1 MRRTLTALVAAAL
14 AAAPVFGDT
23 LHLSNG
29 ISLNG
34 EVSKNA
40 DGTFTLMVEGR
51 KNIYRADEV
60 VTHEKN
66 ELNGQEYKAQSREVA
81 EQAERELDESSG
93 ITADQRA
100 AVDKLI
106 KAMNASEAT
115 AKRKAIADLIAYGQR
130 TNILKYLLSTLPSL
144 TPQTYPSAL
153 EAFCALAPKG
163 TAQIALAEAATHLAV
178 EVRAQALRLMGST
191 GQPEAAD
198 YLARGLVDPSPDVRL
213 AAAAALGVLGSKRA
227 TPALIA
233 SLENNPQ
240 VVQGVVHQSLT
251 QIWHDA
257 TVPDKSDPAAWEQFW
272 SAQKA
277 GVGSPLTLESLEP
290 LVDPKEKFV
299 AG

>member
-1 MRRTLTALVAAAL
+1 MRRTLTALAAAAL

-23 LHLSNG
+23 LHLANG
-29 ISLNG
+29 ISLTG

-40 DGTFTLMVEGR
+40 DGTFTLTVEG
-51 KNIYRADEV
+51 NSSIYRADEI

-66 ELNGQEYKAQSREVA
+66 ALNGQEYKQESRDAA
-81 EQAERELDESSG
+81 EKADRELDESTG
-93 ITADQRA
+93 ISADERN

-106 KAMNASEAT
+106 QAVNTSDRGEQ
-115 AKRKAIADLIAYGQR
+115 RKGIAAIVAYGQKH
-130 TNILKYLLSTLPSL
+130 NILKYLLSTLPSL
-144 TPQTYPSAL
+144 TPDTYPAAL
-153 EAFCALAPKG
+153 EAFCTLAPKG
-163 TAQIALAEAATHLAV
+163 TAQMALAEAATHLAV
-178 EVRAQALRLMGST
+178 EVRAQALRLMGGA

-198 YLARGLVDPSPDVRL
+198 YLVRGLVDPAQEVRL

-240 VVQGVVHQSLT
+240 VVQGAVHQSLK
-251 QIWHDA
+251 QIWSDID
-257 TVPDKSDPAAWEQFW
+257 VPEKSDPAAWEQLW

-277 GVGSPLTLESLEP
+277 GVGSPLSLDTQEP
-290 LVDPKEKFV
+290 LVDPNKKFV

>member
-1 MRRTLTALVAAAL
+1 MRRTLSALVAAAL

-23 LHLSNG
+23 LHLSSG

-34 EVSKNA
+34 VVSKNA
-40 DGTFTLMVEGR
+40 DGTFTLTVDGR
-51 KNIYRADEV
+51 KSLYRADEV

-66 ELNGQEYKAQSREVA
+66 ELTGLEYKERSREIA
-81 EQAERELDESSG
+81 EQAEKELNDSSG
-93 ITADQRA
+93 LTAEQRG

-106 KAMNASEAT
+106 RAMNASDAT
-115 AKRKAIADLIAYGQR
+115 AKRKAIADLVTYGQK
-130 TNILKYLLSTLPSL
+130 TNILKYLLATLPSL

-153 EAFCALAPKG
+153 EAFCTLAPKG

-178 EVRAQALRLMGST
+178 DVRAKALRLMGAT

-198 YLARGLVDPSPDVRL
+198 YLARGLVDPDTEVRL

-233 SLENNPQ
+233 SLVNNPQ

-251 QIWHDA
+251 QIWSDS
-257 TVPDKSDPAAWEQFW
+257 TVPEKSDPAAWEQFW
-272 SAQKA
+272 SGNKS
-277 GVGSPLTLESLEP
+277 GIGSPLSLESLEP
-290 LVDPKEKFV
+290 LVDPKQEFV